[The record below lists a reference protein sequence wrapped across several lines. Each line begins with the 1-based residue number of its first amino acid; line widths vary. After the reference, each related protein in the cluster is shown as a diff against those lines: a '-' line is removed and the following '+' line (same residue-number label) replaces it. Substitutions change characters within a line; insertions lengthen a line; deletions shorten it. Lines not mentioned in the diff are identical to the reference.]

1 VADTRQRLGYR
12 PGLDGVRALAVVA
25 VMVVHT
31 GIKGTG
37 GGGFGV
43 DMFFA
48 LSGFLITS
56 LLVEEFAGRNRVSFG
71 NFYAR
76 RALRLL
82 PALFLVLAVFGTIA
96 HFTAGYEARRTVA
109 GILPALFYVINWF
122 SIWHYFGGLHHTW
135 SLAIEEQFY
144 LLWPPILVLLLR
156 KRLPARTLAWIV
168 FAAAMVMF
176 ASRLTGRAMGL
187 SEAALYNALP
197 FRLDALLLGATAALV
212 PALLKRYSSRNWG
225 IVGFLIAGGT
235 IIFPIVRVRSAV
247 GSTVVAAAT
256 CLIIAHIMYGP
267 ATSFINRF
275 LDLKPL
281 VWTGRRSYGLY
292 LWHWP
297 IFLFM
302 HVEQHLSRAPAAF
315 VVSFVVAA
323 ASAKFVEFP
332 FLRLKKR
339 FGRTDVP
346 AAVPL

>member
-1 VADTRQRLGYR
+1 VSGDTRLGYR

-25 VMVVHT
+25 VMIVHT
-31 GIKGTG
+31 KIKGTG

-56 LLVEEFAGRNRVSFG
+56 LLVEEFGSSKRVSFG

-96 HFTAGYEARRTVA
+96 HFTHGYEARRTVA
-109 GILPALFYVINWF
+109 GIVPALLYVINWF
-122 SIWHYFGGLHHTW
+122 SIWHYYGGLHHTW

-144 LLWPPILVLLLR
+144 LLWPPILVFLLR
-156 KRLPARTLAWIV
+156 RRIPPRTLALIV
-168 FAAAMVMF
+168 FGAAMVMF
-176 ASRLTGRAMGL
+176 ASRLTGRAFGL

-212 PALLKRYSSRNWG
+212 PVLLKRYASTLWG
-225 IVGFLIAGGT
+225 IVGFAIAGIT
-235 IIFPIVRVRSAV
+235 MLFPLIRLRSAV

-267 ATSFINRF
+267 RDSFINRF

-302 HVEQHLSRAPAAF
+302 QVEQHLSRAPIAF
-315 VVSFVVAA
+315 VVSFLVAA
-323 ASAKFVEFP
+323 ASARFVEFP

-339 FGRTDVP
+339 FSRTDVP